1 MKYLTAA
8 LLCATLGACAGSTSP
23 VDTATE
29 APVPTSSADVRQGTP
44 SGPRVGIVGA
54 AYTLGDRTAPVAL
67 VVYADYQCPYCARF
81 HHGLLAELK
90 TRYIDT
96 GVLLFVHKDFPL
108 SNHAQALPAAIVARC
123 AGKQGQYGPMQGRLY
138 EAQANLGEPLYRQ
151 LATAIGLDLEAFKR
165 CRADAAVRQL
175 VERDVAEGER
185 LGVAATPTLMLG
197 RVAGDVVIVERAGT
211 GLPELDAL
219 LTEIERLRRAPTR

>member
-1 MKYLTAA
+1 MARLSPFLRRLALLALVSTAA
-8 LLCATLGACAGSTSP
+8 PAAAATTGETKQP
-23 VDTATE
+23 EPTVQPRP
-29 APVPTSSADVRQGTP
+29 AP
-44 SGPRVGIVGA
+44 GPRVTLQGA
-54 AYTLGDRTAPVAL
+54 PTAGRRTAPLAL
-67 VVYADYQCPYCARF
+67 VVYTDYQCPYCARF

-108 SNHAQALPAAIVARC
+108 SSHAQALPASIVARC

-138 EAQANLGEPLYRQ
+138 EVQANLGEPLYRQ
-151 LATAIGLDLEAFKR
+151 LATAMGLDLEAFDR
-165 CRADAAVRQL
+165 CRADPAVRQL

-197 RVAGDVVIVERAGT
+197 RVVGDGVIVERVGA
-211 GLPELDAL
+211 GLPELEAV
-219 LTEIERLRRAPTR
+219 LTEIERLRRAPVR